1 MQVRQH
7 MKKISRAATLAA
19 CVVAVAAP
27 AAHAMTNRPG
37 AGDVLS
43 RYAANHF
50 VTDTLA
56 SGGGDV
62 LSRYVANRGLDSP
75 PAGGGVSWRDVAV
88 GLSAGVVLVG
98 LVLTARVLLLRRRV
112 LAS

>member
-1 MQVRQH
+1 MQARQH

-27 AAHAMTNRPG
+27 AGHAMTNGPG
-37 AGDVLS
+37 GDVLS

-75 PAGGGVSWRDVAV
+75 SAGGGVSWREVAV
-88 GLSAGVVLVG
+88 GLSTGVVLVG

-112 LAS
+112 LAR

>member
-1 MQVRQH
+1 
-7 MKKISRAATLAA
+7 MKKISRAAALAA

-27 AAHAMTNRPG
+27 AGHAMTNRAG
-37 AGDVLS
+37 GDVLS

-75 PAGGGVSWRDVAV
+75 PAGGGVSRRDVAV

-98 LVLTARVLLLRRRV
+98 LVLAGRGLLLRRRV
-112 LAS
+112 PAS